1 MHEIALAKSVQETVI
16 SVAMKNNGTSIKK
29 IILKFGLF
37 ALIQEDQFRFCFDII
52 KKDSNLTIDTELEV
66 IWTKGELKCLECGFF
81 GEVKDVP
88 QDHSEL
94 VPIFKCPKCEK
105 YATEIISGL
114 ETSIDSIVVE

>member
-1 MHEIALAKSVQETVI
+1 M
-16 SVAMKNNGTSIKK
+16 
-29 IILKFGLF
+29 
-37 ALIQEDQFRFCFDII
+37 I